1 MRLNLVRLFVCAC
14 SSSGDCFCAGCVCS
28 SVLGR
33 FKGGILYRVVV
44 AASGT
49 TSGIRA
55 SRFGLGFLKIRRARD
70 LIRWRS
76 CVDLRSEVLVFVESC
91 VDLRRT
97 QGGLVE
103 SVVK

>member
-1 MRLNLVRLFVCAC
+1 MLSLVIVLCCLGLF
-14 SSSGDCFCAGCVCS
+14 F
-28 SVLGR
+28 VLE
-33 FKGGILYRVVV
+33 KIQGGILYRVVV
-44 AASGT
+44 EGT

-55 SRFGLGFLKIRRARD
+55 SRFRLGFLEIRRARD

-76 CVDLRSEVLVFVESC
+76 CVDLRSEVLVFMGSC

-103 SVVK
+103 SVVE

>member
-1 MRLNLVRLFVCAC
+1 MC
-14 SSSGDCFCAGCVCS
+14 SFSGDCF
-28 SVLGR
+28 VLFEIVLR
-33 FKGGILYRVVV
+33 AWEIREILLGLL
-44 AASGT
+44 SLGT

-55 SRFGLGFLKIRRARD
+55 SKFRMGFLKIRRARD

-76 CVDLRSEVLVFVESC
+76 CVDLKSEVLVFVGSC

-103 SVVK
+103 SVVE

>member
-1 MRLNLVRLFVCAC
+1 ML
-14 SSSGDCFCAGCVCS
+14 SSGDCFCAVWDCS
-28 SVLGR
+28 SCLGDS
-33 FKGGILYRVVV
+33 GDSHQVVV
-44 AASGT
+44 VGV

-55 SRFGLGFLKIRRARD
+55 SRFRLGFLEIRRARD

-76 CVDLRSEVLVFVESC
+76 CVDLRSEVFVFVGSC

-103 SVVK
+103 SVVE

>member
-1 MRLNLVRLFVCAC
+1 MFVFVLF
-14 SSSGDCFCAGCVCS
+14 GI
-28 SVLGR
+28 VLLAWEIHG
-33 FKGGILYRVVV
+33 FLYWVVV
-44 AASGT
+44 VGT

-55 SRFGLGFLKIRRARD
+55 SRFRLGFLEIRSARD

-76 CVDLRSEVLVFVESC
+76 CVDLRSEVLVFVGSC

-103 SVVK
+103 SVVE

>member
-1 MRLNLVRLFVCAC
+1 MFVFCAVWDC
-14 SSSGDCFCAGCVCS
+14 SSCLGDSGDPHQ
-28 SVLGR
+28 
-33 FKGGILYRVVV
+33 VVV
-44 AASGT
+44 VGT

-55 SRFGLGFLKIRRARD
+55 SQVSIGICLKIRRARD

-76 CVDLRSEVLVFVESC
+76 CIDLRSEVFVFVRSC

-103 SVVK
+103 SVVE

>member
-1 MRLNLVRLFVCAC
+1 MLLEICEG
-14 SSSGDCFCAGCVCS
+14 SSIGLLCH
-28 SVLGR
+28 R
-33 FKGGILYRVVV
+33 
-44 AASGT
+44 GT

-55 SRFGLGFLKIRRARD
+55 FRFGLGFLKIRRARD

-76 CVDLRSEVLVFVESC
+76 CVDLRSEVLVFVGSC

>member
-1 MRLNLVRLFVCAC
+1 MCYLGDC
-14 SSSGDCFCAGCVCS
+14 SSYLGDSGDPHQ
-28 SVLGR
+28 
-33 FKGGILYRVVV
+33 VVV
-44 AASGT
+44 VGT
-49 TSGIRA
+49 TSVIRA
-55 SRFGLGFLKIRRARD
+55 FRFGLGFLKIQRARD

-76 CVDLRSEVLVFVESC
+76 CVDLRSEVLVFVGSC